1 MLHGRK
7 VATVF
12 EDPTVQASDTEVYRG
27 ITQELCIY
35 GTGFNNVVQPTLVFA
50 PPLDNEAVNVHV
62 SSGFEELLV
71 LARRFLSVAH
81 DVNLLAKQRTTP
93 KLSFSCPVG
102 VCWLR

>member
-1 MLHGRK
+1 MHGRK
-7 VATVF
+7 VATIF
-12 EDPTVQASDTEVYRG
+12 EDPSIQASDTEIYRG
-27 ITQELCIY
+27 FTRELNIY
-35 GTGFNNVVQPTLVFA
+35 GTGFNNVVQPILAFA
-50 PPLDNEAVNVHV
+50 PPLDDAAVNVQV
-62 SSGFEELLV
+62 GSGFGELLV